1 MAEVDIAVAAAAA
14 EEAAV
19 VAVVEDAG
27 DKKEGIQRRE
37 LK

>member
-1 MAEVDIAVAAAAA
+1 MEVAEVDIAVAAAEA

-27 DKKEGIQRRE
+27 DKKEGIQ
-37 LK
+37 